1 MQIYG
6 GNFNFEDGV
15 PRKNFDTFNNAITT
29 SFVVL
34 SLENWN
40 DVMYSAMSSGTNFII
55 NAFYYISWIF
65 IGKYMLLNLFL
76 AIMLDSFA

>member
-1 MQIYG
+1 M
-6 GNFNFEDGV
+6 
-15 PRKNFDTFNNAITT
+15 NFDAFNSAFLT
-29 SFVVL
+29 SFVIL

-40 DVMYSAMSSGTNFII
+40 EVMYNAMACGTNFII
-55 NAFYYISWIF
+55 NGLYFVSWIF